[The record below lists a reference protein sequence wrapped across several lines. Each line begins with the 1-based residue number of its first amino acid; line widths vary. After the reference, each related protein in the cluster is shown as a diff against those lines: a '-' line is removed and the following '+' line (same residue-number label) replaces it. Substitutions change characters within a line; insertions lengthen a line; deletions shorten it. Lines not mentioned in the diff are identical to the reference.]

1 MENQNKLDN
10 QFKNAAGKVENKGFD
25 RMEAIWDRVEEKLDH
40 KKKRRGLIFWRYGG
54 VAALLLILLAIG
66 GQFFKKHAN
75 PTEPETQVT
84 TIDHNKV
91 EETFNPTTVRDTQ
104 KIEVVVGEEETIIRK
119 NDSVVNIKNSAF
131 IKSKETP
138 IDSSKYVLMGNKKI
152 YLQDIFKHAPG
163 DTIYFKDEGKIVV
176 LNDSKLKVWDTRTDK
191 GEFRVKGEI
200 TPKKDDSS
208 SSAVTYSNVAIQDT
222 ENENLNEFIV
232 PSKDKYTHLNS
243 LYFGKDSLQ
252 NKEAITATVTVNNN
266 MVTGVVSDFSGAL
279 PGAYVTIKGTNK
291 SVSTD
296 IEGKFSIEAKKG
308 DILEISY
315 IGYNENSVAINNP
328 NIPHNILLEE
338 STNKL
343 EEVVVVAYG
352 TQKRKKE
359 EKRRK
364 QIKQKQQATIAFAKR
379 NYRDGDK
386 QTTSYVS
393 APKGELDKGF
403 QNNQDYYRKNMYK
416 EGATVVTSSDIQYD
430 TLSNGR
436 IQFREIPGQI
446 SETDEPT
453 YIAILNTAY
462 ITNTAPLYVVDGV
475 AVNEDTFRN
484 LNQNDIATVKVLKDQ
499 DAISAYGD
507 KGVNGVIV
515 ITTVKGTTIEMN
527 TAALDNQSD
536 SEKRALLQGVVTTRG
551 NSTPLYILDGM
562 PVDEETVKN
571 MNVNDVANIRV
582 LKDAGATSLYGMR
595 GSNGVVVIKT
605 KQGEYAREIIEED
618 EEENEPI
625 DPSKIQVDR
634 ESYNMFEENQF
645 ENPTSNPLST
655 FSIDVDN
662 ASYTNIRRFLNNGQ
676 KVPKDAVRVEEMI
689 NFFKYNYPQPKGK
702 EPFSINTEY
711 SDAPWNPDHKL
722 LKIGLKGKEIPMDK
736 LPASNFVFL
745 IDVSGS
751 MSDDNKLPLLKQSM
765 KLLVNQMRPEDK
777 IAIVVY
783 AGAAGLVLPSTN
795 GSEKTKI
802 IDALDELSA
811 GGSTAGG
818 EGIEL
823 AYKTAQEN
831 FIKGGNNRVIL
842 ATDGDFNVGDSSD
855 RDMQTLIEEKR
866 QSGVFLTCLG
876 YGMGNYKD
884 SKMEILADKGNGNYA
899 YIDNMQEADRFLQ
912 KEFKGSMYAIAKD
925 VKIQIEFN
933 PNHVQSYRLIGYENR
948 KLRDEDFENDAIDA
962 GELGSGHTVTALYEI
977 IPVGVESDY
986 FTPDTK
992 LKYTQQAKEKNK
1004 YKDELATVK
1013 LRHKKPDGNK
1023 STETE
1028 LVIENKPVE
1037 LDEASSD
1044 FKFAA
1049 SVAWFGLKLRDSK
1062 LIPSKSSKKI
1072 KKLGK
1077 EGIKNDTDGYKAE
1090 FIRLVDMVQ

>member
-66 GQFFKKHAN
+66 GQFFKKHTN
-75 PTEPETQVT
+75 PTEPELNPETQVT

-104 KIEVVVGEEETIIRK
+104 KIEVVVGEGNNASYTIEA
-119 NDSVVNIKNSAF
+119 DSIHFDPV
-131 IKSKETP
+131 T
-138 IDSSKYVLMGNKKI
+138 KK
-152 YLQDIFKHAPG
+152 AR
-163 DTIYFKDEGKIVV
+163 
-176 LNDSKLKVWDTRTDK
+176 VWNTRTDK

-208 SSAVTYSNVAIQDT
+208 SSATTYSNVAINET

-243 LYFGKDSLQ
+243 FYFGKDSLQ

-315 IGYNENSVAINNP
+315 IGYNEESVAINNP

-338 STNKL
+338 STNTL

-359 EKRRK
+359 KRRK
-364 QIKQKQQATIAFAKR
+364 KRAEQEATIAFTKR
-379 NYRDGDK
+379 TYRDGDK
-386 QTTSYVS
+386 KTTGYLS

-499 DAISAYGD
+499 DAITAYGD
-507 KGVNGVIV
+507 KGVNGVLV

-551 NSTPLYILDGM
+551 NNTPLYILDGM

-802 IDALDELSA
+802 IDALNELSA
-811 GGSTAGG
+811 GGSTDGG

-1037 LDEASSD
+1037 LDEASAD

-1049 SVAWFGLKLRDSK
+1049 SVAWFGLKLRDSE